1 MKSVGDYIVCHKET
15 CKIVEIK
22 DNYYVLEPVNDQT
35 LKMKVP
41 IDSKVLRDLIKK
53 EDIERLL
60 REIKS
65 IEVINS
71 NDRMIE
77 NTYKELMQRGTY
89 KDLIKIIK
97 TTYLRNE
104 MRKNNNKKISD
115 KDDSYFTQAEKYL
128 YSEFAI
134 VLGLNFAD
142 TKQYVID
149 VVSKYD

>member
-1 MKSVGDYIVCHKET
+1 MKSVGDYIVCYKET

-89 KDLIKIIK
+89 GDLIKIIK

>member
-1 MKSVGDYIVCHKET
+1 
-15 CKIVEIK
+15 
-22 DNYYVLEPVNDQT
+22 
-35 LKMKVP
+35 MKVP
-41 IDSKVLRDLIKK
+41 IDSKVLKDLIKK

-89 KDLIKIIK
+89 GDLIKIIK